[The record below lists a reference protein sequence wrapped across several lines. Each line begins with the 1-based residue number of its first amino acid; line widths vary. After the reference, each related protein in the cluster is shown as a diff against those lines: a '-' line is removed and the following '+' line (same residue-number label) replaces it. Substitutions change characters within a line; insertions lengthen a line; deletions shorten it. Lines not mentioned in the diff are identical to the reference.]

1 MTAVIKMENVSK
13 SFQKNIVLDNLNLE
27 VEQGELVAIIGKSG
41 CGKSTLLN
49 ILGLLDKASKGKVEI
64 FDQQS
69 IRPFSRK
76 AEKLLHDKIGY
87 LFQNYALIDNETVSK
102 NLDIALEY
110 IKKDKKEK
118 EELKIE
124 ALKKVGLID
133 KMKCKVYQL
142 SGGEQQRIALA
153 RLFLKESKIILAD
166 EPTGSLDIENRDKV
180 LSLLKEL
187 NNLGKTVLIVTHDN
201 YVGDFCDRIIK
212 I

>member
-1 MTAVIKMENVSK
+1 MKIIELKDLKKSYNGHLLFEDFSCSIESGEIVAVMGRSG
-13 SFQKNIVLDNLNLE
+13 S
-27 VEQGELVAIIGKSG
+27 GKT
-41 CGKSTLLN
+41 TLLN
-49 ILGLLDKASKGKVEI
+49 MIGCLDKPDSGSIIIDDIKDPWKSGKDKANI
-64 FDQQS
+64 F
-69 IRPFSRK
+69 RY
-76 AEKLLHDKIGY
+76 KLGY

>member
-1 MTAVIKMENVSK
+1 MVIIQLSNIKKSYNGHLLFENFSC
-13 SFQKNIVLDNLNLE
+13 SIEHGE
-27 VEQGELVAIIGKSG
+27 VVAIMGKSG
-41 CGKSTLLN
+41 SGKTTLLN
-49 ILGLLDKASKGKVEI
+49 MIGCLDKPDSGSIIIDDIKDPWKSGKDKANI
-64 FDQQS
+64 F
-69 IRPFSRK
+69 RY
-76 AEKLLHDKIGY
+76 KLGY

-201 YVGDFCDRIIK
+201 YIGDFCDRIIK